1 MERHIKGVWY
11 IKCIKYSLRC
21 LSLKTFPKPLT
32 LEEEKIYLDKY
43 KEGDKNARDIL
54 IERNLRLVAHIAKKY
69 NQVDRDMEELI
80 SVGTIG
86 LIKAI
91 NSFNGSKGNKLVT
104 YASKCID
111 NEILMMMRNE
121 KKRQRDVSLYE
132 PVGTDREGNEINLLD
147 IIENNEKDMSEE
159 YAKKEDIKWLYT
171 KIDEVLTNREKSII
185 VMRYGLYGGTEF
197 TQREVAKILN
207 ISRSYVSR
215 IEKKAIQILRN
226 CAKCS

>member
-1 MERHIKGVWY
+1 M
-11 IKCIKYSLRC
+11 
-21 LSLKTFPKPLT
+21 KTFPKPLT
-32 LEEEKIYLDKY
+32 LEEEKNYLDKY

-69 NQVDRDMEELI
+69 NQGDRDMEELI
-80 SVGTIG
+80 SVGTVG

-91 NSFNGSKGNKLVT
+91 NSFNGSKGNRLVT

-121 KKRQRDVSLYE
+121 KKRQKDISLYE

-147 IIENNEKDMSEE
+147 IIENNEKDMCEE
-159 YAKKEDIKWLYT
+159 YAKKEDIRWLYS
-171 KIDEVLTNREKSII
+171 KIDEVLTIREKTIL
-185 VMRYGLYGGTEF
+185 VMRYGLYGGSEF

-215 IEKKAIQILRN
+215 IEKKAIQLLRN